1 MIAADLIDEAA
12 RRIAAAAPGA
22 RVVLFGSHARG
33 QAGPESDLDLLV
45 VEPRVDDSFA
55 ETVRLQRVL
64 APLRLP
70 ADITVVSEAHVEDW
84 RDVESTML
92 HDALREGRVLA
103 QA

>member
-1 MIAADLIDEAA
+1 MIAPDLIDEAA

-22 RVVLFGSHARG
+22 RVILFGSHARG
-33 QAGPESDLDLLV
+33 EAGPDSDVDLLV
-45 VEPRVDDSFA
+45 VEPRVADHFG
-55 ETVRLQRVL
+55 EMVRLQRVL